1 MSERLPEPYPRRRT
15 YPPVDVT
22 PEVARKN
29 IRLAIGLAVLC
40 VLMAA
45 GAVLIS
51 LIYLHYD

>member
-1 MSERLPEPYPRRRT
+1 MSERLPEPLPRRRT

-22 PEVARKN
+22 PEIARKN
-29 IRLAIGLAVLC
+29 IRLATGLAILC

>member
-1 MSERLPEPYPRRRT
+1 MSERLPEPLPRRRT
-15 YPPVDVT
+15 YPPVDFT

-29 IRLAIGLAVLC
+29 IRLGIGLAFLC
-40 VLMAA
+40 VVMAT